1 MASAD
6 ARKAVELPGTVC
18 VRVEECESETMSERH
33 VLVLGAT
40 GFIGGQVARACLAR
54 GWRVRALRRQ
64 AGATGDLAGLPVEW
78 IDGDLADPQ
87 AMGLALKGMQ
97 FVFHA
102 AGYYPVGGASVAEHI
117 RRGRRMMQS
126 VLQAWQLAG
135 APRMVYTSSLST
147 IGWPPGGQPRPADE
161 RDHYVPG
168 TLPRSAYYEVKA
180 AMERQALETASAQAP
195 LIVVNPT
202 AVFGPGDVHRTT
214 ARLLILAA
222 RGWARLSVSAPLNVI
237 DVRDVASAHLAAA
250 EVGAVGERYILGG
263 WNLSVHEFLKRA
275 AEAAGAPGPRW
286 EVPVEWIDR
295 PAGLISHLPGLAS
308 AAGHLEAIRFWPT
321 FDSGKAARVLGL
333 RARPLEETLRDAYA
347 WLEARGQLR
356 PRRTMV

>member
-1 MASAD
+1 VNTD
-6 ARKAVELPGTVC
+6 AWQAVERHGTG
-18 VRVEECESETMSERH
+18 RIRAEEGEREAMSERR
-33 VLVLGAT
+33 VLVLGAA
-40 GFIGGQVARACLAR
+40 GFIGGQVARACLER

-78 IDGDLADPQ
+78 LDGDLADPQ
-87 AMGLALKGMQ
+87 AMGLALDGMQ
-97 FVFHA
+97 VVFHA
-102 AGYYPVGGASVAEHI
+102 AGYYPVGRASVTEHV
-117 RRGRRMMQS
+117 RRGRRMMEC
-126 VLQAWQLAG
+126 VLHAWQLAG

-147 IGWPPGGQPRPADE
+147 IGWPPAGEPRPADE

-180 AMERQALETASAQAP
+180 VMEKMALESASAQAP

-222 RGWARLSVSAPLNVI
+222 RGWARLSVSAPLNAV

-250 EVGAVGERYILGG
+250 EVGAVGERYLLGG
-263 WNLSVHEFLKRA
+263 FNLSVHEFLRRA

-295 PAGLISHLPGLAS
+295 AAGPISHLPGLAS
-308 AAGHLEAIRFWPT
+308 AAGHLEAMRFWPT
-321 FDSGKAARVLGL
+321 YDSAKAARVLGL
-333 RARPLEETLRDAYA
+333 RARPLEDTLRDAYA
-347 WLEARGQLR
+347 WLEARGQMR
-356 PRRTMV
+356 RRRTMV